1 MAELVDRRGAAA
13 CWLCDQSEE
22 TEVGGE
28 RVWLDQKHSWT
39 EADQTARGT
48 AGGLGVSVCGSG
60 LQLGTHEKVVTG
72 GGVSGWGGGALMLQ
86 GGDEGRKKQEAQ
98 AKGPPKKHQAGKMG
112 ENRGCF
118 P

>member
-1 MAELVDRRGAAA
+1 MAELVDRGGAAA

-39 EADQTARGT
+39 EADQAARGT

-72 GGVSGWGGGALMLQ
+72 GSISECEGGVLLLQ
-86 GGDEGRKKQEAQ
+86 ATYAPTKTTEPHK
-98 AKGPPKKHQAGKMG
+98 PPPTNTPSPTNNK
-112 ENRGCF
+112 
-118 P
+118 